1 LSVTILKTL
10 RKRNVIVDSHQHF
23 WNYQHTRDAW
33 IDDSMAVL
41 KRDFGPSELLQLMRA
56 NGVDRCVAVQADP
69 SEEETRFLL
78 SLADTH
84 DGIAGVVGWVDLCA
98 QNAADRLER
107 FAQHPKFK
115 GVRHLVQS
123 EPDPDFM
130 LRADFKRGIK
140 ALAALGLTYDLLIKP
155 HQMPAAIALVKAF
168 PDQPF
173 VLDHLGKPQSHNGL
187 DQQWARELFDL
198 AAHPNVYAKL
208 SGLVTETEN
217 FRFTKHQFKPLLDTA
232 LEAFGP
238 ERLLFGSDWPVCLL
252 AASYGEVLGIVKEF
266 IAELSSDQQAAIMGN
281 NARYFYQL

>member
-1 LSVTILKTL
+1 
-10 RKRNVIVDSHQHF
+10 
-23 WNYQHTRDAW
+23 
-33 IDDSMAVL
+33 MAVL
-41 KRDFGPSELLQLMRA
+41 KRDFGPSELLELMQA

-78 SLADTH
+78 SLADTQ

-155 HQMPAAIALVKAF
+155 HQIPAAIALVRVF
-168 PDQPF
+168 PDQPLSTPPPTPTSMRSSRGWLPRPKTF
-173 VLDHLGKPQSHNGL
+173 ASLSINSNPYST
-187 DQQWARELFDL
+187 RRSR
-198 AAHPNVYAKL
+198 P
-208 SGLVTETEN
+208 SGL
-217 FRFTKHQFKPLLDTA
+217 
-232 LEAFGP
+232 
-238 ERLLFGSDWPVCLL
+238 S
-252 AASYGEVLGIVKEF
+252 ASYSAQTGRSACWRPPTVRCWAL
-266 IAELSSDQQAAIMGN
+266 
-281 NARYFYQL
+281 

>member
-1 LSVTILKTL
+1 
-10 RKRNVIVDSHQHF
+10 
-23 WNYQHTRDAW
+23 
-33 IDDSMAVL
+33 MAVL
-41 KRDFGPSELLQLMRA
+41 KRDFGPSELFQLMQA

-187 DQQWARELFDL
+187 DQQWARELFEL

-217 FRFTKHQFKPLLDTA
+217 FRFTKLQFKPLLDTA

>member
-1 LSVTILKTL
+1 M
-10 RKRNVIVDSHQHF
+10 IVDSHQHF
-23 WNYQHTRDAW
+23 WNYQPTRDAW

-41 KRDFGPSELLQLMRA
+41 QRDFTADQLQVVLKV

-84 DGIAGVVGWVDLCA
+84 DFIAGVVGWVDLCA
-98 QNAADRLER
+98 QNASDRLEQ
-107 FAQHPKFK
+107 FARHPKFK

-130 LRADFKRGIK
+130 LRADFKRGIR
-140 ALAALGLTYDLLIKP
+140 ALAALGLTYDLLVKP
-155 HQMPAAIALVKAF
+155 HQLQAAIALVRSF

-187 DQQWARELFDL
+187 DKQWARELFEL

-208 SGLVTETEN
+208 SGLVTETKN
-217 FRFTKHQFKPLLDTA
+217 FRFTRNQFKPILDTA

-238 ERLLFGSDWPVCLL
+238 DRLLFGSDWPVCLL
-252 AASYGEVLGIVKEF
+252 ATSYGEVLGMVKEF
-266 IAELSSDQQAAIMGN
+266 IAELSADQQAAIMGN